1 MPQPFVLPATAGR
14 TDLLAQAHA
23 RSTAVGLRAHE
34 RPDFSPL
41 SRLALRELLDT
52 NHALFSHAR
61 PVMENLHAQIADTQ
75 SLVLL
80 TDADGVILHSIGDAD
95 FIEKANRVALCTGVS
110 WAEGARGTNAIGT
123 ALASGQAVA
132 VHGDEHFLR
141 ANHILT
147 CSCAPIFDPFGRT
160 LGTLDVS
167 GDPRGSSP
175 HTLALVRM
183 SAQLIENHLFAN
195 QCAEALRLRFH
206 AHEECVDSLFA
217 GLVAFGPDGG
227 LIAAN
232 RSAQFQLGA
241 SFDALQHQASDAL
254 FGMRFSQLAQQA
266 ARAPGAM
273 FRLTLSTGVRVLARC
288 EFAEAHKTAVAVTP
302 PAPAARV
309 RTPDP
314 DAITFATL
322 DTGDAR
328 MAAVL
333 ERVAKIR
340 GRDLPLL
347 ILGQTGT
354 GKEWLARALHQA
366 SPRADGPFVAV
377 NCAALP
383 DSLIE
388 AELFGYE
395 DGAFTGARKRG
406 SPGKIVQADGGTLF
420 LDEIGDMPLA
430 QQVRLMRVLQERA
443 VMPLGGARAVPVD
456 VRVVCA
462 THRDLRAMIAEGTFR
477 EDLFYRINGLA
488 VTLPALAARTDLPSL
503 VERILAR
510 LARSEPMPR
519 RIAADVLD
527 AFMRHRWP
535 GNLRQMTNV
544 LRTAGMLAEDEDEI
558 TLTHL
563 PDDFWLDCDDA
574 PAAPSSAAPAASA
587 GSHEGTTLQ
596 HHQAAVI
603 DAVLARHG
611 GNVSAAAREL
621 GLARNTVYRH
631 LRRH

>member
-1 MPQPFVLPATAGR
+1 
-14 TDLLAQAHA
+14 
-23 RSTAVGLRAHE
+23 
-34 RPDFSPL
+34 
-41 SRLALRELLDT
+41 
-52 NHALFSHAR
+52 
-61 PVMENLHAQIADTQ
+61 
-75 SLVLL
+75 
-80 TDADGVILHSIGDAD
+80 
-95 FIEKANRVALCTGVS
+95 
-110 WAEGARGTNAIGT
+110 
-123 ALASGQAVA
+123 
-132 VHGDEHFLR
+132 
-141 ANHILT
+141 
-147 CSCAPIFDPFGRT
+147 
-160 LGTLDVS
+160 
-167 GDPRGSSP
+167 
-175 HTLALVRM
+175 
-183 SAQLIENHLFAN
+183 
-195 QCAEALRLRFH
+195 
-206 AHEECVDSLFA
+206 
-217 GLVAFGPDGG
+217 
-227 LIAAN
+227 
-232 RSAQFQLGA
+232 
-241 SFDALQHQASDAL
+241 
-254 FGMRFSQLAQQA
+254 
-266 ARAPGAM
+266 M

-288 EFAEAHKTAVAVTP
+288 EFAEAHKTTVAVTP

-314 DAITFATL
+314 DTITFATL

-477 EDLFYRINGLA
+477 EDLFYRINGRGHA
-488 VTLPALAARTDLPSL
+488 AGARRTHRPARARRADSRAARAQRTDAAPHRGRRARRVHAPPLARQPAPDDQRAAYGRHARRRRSGNHA
-503 VERILAR
+503 RPFARRFLAR
-510 LARSEPMPR
+510 LR
-519 RIAADVLD
+519 R
-527 AFMRHRWP
+527 
-535 GNLRQMTNV
+535 
-544 LRTAGMLAEDEDEI
+544 RTG
-558 TLTHL
+558 
-563 PDDFWLDCDDA
+563 
-574 PAAPSSAAPAASA
+574 SATATPAASA
-587 GSHEGTTLQ
+587 GTREGTTLQ
-596 HHQAAVI
+596 SHQAAVI

-611 GNVSAAAREL
+611 GNVSAAARGRSRPQYRVPAPAPALTPAAGQRRPPARSGML
-621 GLARNTVYRH
+621 GALPPN
-631 LRRH
+631 RRPPLPPP

>member
-1 MPQPFVLPATAGR
+1 
-14 TDLLAQAHA
+14 
-23 RSTAVGLRAHE
+23 
-34 RPDFSPL
+34 
-41 SRLALRELLDT
+41 
-52 NHALFSHAR
+52 
-61 PVMENLHAQIADTQ
+61 
-75 SLVLL
+75 
-80 TDADGVILHSIGDAD
+80 
-95 FIEKANRVALCTGVS
+95 
-110 WAEGARGTNAIGT
+110 
-123 ALASGQAVA
+123 
-132 VHGDEHFLR
+132 
-141 ANHILT
+141 
-147 CSCAPIFDPFGRT
+147 
-160 LGTLDVS
+160 
-167 GDPRGSSP
+167 
-175 HTLALVRM
+175 
-183 SAQLIENHLFAN
+183 
-195 QCAEALRLRFH
+195 
-206 AHEECVDSLFA
+206 
-217 GLVAFGPDGG
+217 
-227 LIAAN
+227 
-232 RSAQFQLGA
+232 
-241 SFDALQHQASDAL
+241 
-254 FGMRFSQLAQQA
+254 
-266 ARAPGAM
+266 
-273 FRLTLSTGVRVLARC
+273 
-288 EFAEAHKTAVAVTP
+288 
-302 PAPAARV
+302 
-309 RTPDP
+309 
-314 DAITFATL
+314 
-322 DTGDAR
+322 AR

-406 SPGKIVQADGGTLF
+406 SPGKIAQADGGTLF

-462 THRDLRAMIAEGTFR
+462 THRDLRTMIAEGTFR

-488 VTLPALAARTDLPSL
+488 VTLPALAERTDLPVL

-527 AFMRHRWP
+527 AFTRHRWP

-544 LRTAGMLAEDEDEI
+544 LRTAGMLAEDETEI
-558 TLTHL
+558 ALAHL

-574 PAAPSSAAPAASA
+574 PAAPSAAAPSAAAPSAAAPSAATPAAPA
-587 GSHEGTTLQ
+587 GTHEGTTLQ
-596 HHQAAVI
+596 SHQAAVI

-621 GLARNTVYRH
+621 GLARNTVYRY

>member
-1 MPQPFVLPATAGR
+1 
-14 TDLLAQAHA
+14 
-23 RSTAVGLRAHE
+23 
-34 RPDFSPL
+34 
-41 SRLALRELLDT
+41 
-52 NHALFSHAR
+52 
-61 PVMENLHAQIADTQ
+61 
-75 SLVLL
+75 
-80 TDADGVILHSIGDAD
+80 
-95 FIEKANRVALCTGVS
+95 
-110 WAEGARGTNAIGT
+110 
-123 ALASGQAVA
+123 
-132 VHGDEHFLR
+132 
-141 ANHILT
+141 
-147 CSCAPIFDPFGRT
+147 
-160 LGTLDVS
+160 
-167 GDPRGSSP
+167 
-175 HTLALVRM
+175 
-183 SAQLIENHLFAN
+183 
-195 QCAEALRLRFH
+195 
-206 AHEECVDSLFA
+206 
-217 GLVAFGPDGG
+217 
-227 LIAAN
+227 
-232 RSAQFQLGA
+232 
-241 SFDALQHQASDAL
+241 
-254 FGMRFSQLAQQA
+254 
-266 ARAPGAM
+266 
-273 FRLTLSTGVRVLARC
+273 
-288 EFAEAHKTAVAVTP
+288 
-302 PAPAARV
+302 
-309 RTPDP
+309 
-314 DAITFATL
+314 
-322 DTGDAR
+322 

-354 GKEWLARALHQA
+354 GGNGSPVRCTRT
-366 SPRADGPFVAV
+366 PRADGPFVAV

-420 LDEIGDMPLA
+420 RRNRRHTLA

-477 EDLFYRINGLA
+477 EDLFYRINGAA
-488 VTLPALAARTDLPSL
+488 VTLPALAARTDLPAL

-527 AFMRHRWP
+527 AFTRHRWP

-544 LRTAGMLAEDEDEI
+544 LRTAGMLAEDEAEI
-558 TLTHL
+558 TLAHL

-574 PAAPSSAAPAASA
+574 PAAPTATPAASA
-587 GSHEGTTLQ
+587 GTREGTTLQ
-596 HHQAAVI
+596 SHQAAVI

>member
-1 MPQPFVLPATAGR
+1 MPQSFVLPATTGR

-23 RSTAVGLRAHE
+23 RSTAVGLRANE

-41 SRLALRELLDT
+41 SQLALRELLDT
-52 NHALFSHAR
+52 NHALFAHAR

-110 WAEGARGTNAIGT
+110 WAEHARGTNAIGT

-132 VHGDEHFLR
+132 VHASEHFLR
-141 ANHILT
+141 VNHILT
-147 CSCAPIFDPFGRT
+147 CSCAPIVDPFGRT

-167 GDPRGSSP
+167 GDPRGFSP

-206 AHEECVDSLFA
+206 AHEDCVDSLFA

-241 SFDALQHQASDAL
+241 TFDALQHRSCDAL
-254 FGMRFSQLAQQA
+254 FGMHFGELAQHA
-266 ARAPGAM
+266 ARAPGAP

-288 EFAEAHKTAVAVTP
+288 EFAEAHKTAVAVAP
-302 PAPAARV
+302 PAPAAV
-309 RTPDP
+309 RTRAPDP

-322 DTGDAR
+322 DTGDTR

-406 SPGKIVQADGGTLF
+406 SPGKIAQADGGTLF

-443 VMPLGGARAVPVD
+443 VMPLGSARAVPVD

-488 VTLPALAARTDLPSL
+488 VTLPALAARTDLPVL

-510 LARSEPMPR
+510 LARSEPMPTR
-519 RIAADVLD
+519 VAADVLA
-527 AFMRHRWP
+527 AFRRHRWP

-544 LRTAGMLAEDEDEI
+544 LRTAGMLAEDEAEI
-558 TLTHL
+558 TLAHL

-574 PAAPSSAAPAASA
+574 PAPNAAPAGTREA
-587 GSHEGTTLQ
+587 TTLQ
-596 HHQAAVI
+596 SHQAAVI

-621 GLARNTVYRH
+621 GLARNTVYRY